1 MSDKTTMKLYILCG
15 LPFSGKTT
23 MAKKI
28 AEYTGSKRIAFDQ
41 LWLELGKDAQFA
53 SFLTGDEGWRLV
65 RSVAKERIA
74 ESLEKGCSVVYDDI
88 NVRREHREELREV
101 ATQHGAIAVVVYVDM
116 PLAIRE
122 EREKENLL
130 MKRRHDVDPVNAK
143 KALDQFEEPGPPEHV
158 IVFSSENNLEEWL
171 EKL

>member
-1 MSDKTTMKLYILCG
+1 MKLYIMCG

-23 MAKKI
+23 LAKKI
-28 AEYTGSKRIAFDQ
+28 AEHTGSTLIAFDQ
-41 LWLELGKDAQFA
+41 LWLELEKE
-53 SFLTGDEGWRLV
+53 GDEGWRLV

-74 ESLEKGCSVVYDDI
+74 ESFKNSRSVVYDDV

-171 EKL
+171 GKL

>member
-1 MSDKTTMKLYILCG
+1 MRLA
-15 LPFSGKTT
+15 FSGKTT
-23 MAKKI
+23 LAKKI
-28 AEYTGSKRIAFDQ
+28 AEHTGSTLIAFDQ
-41 LWLELGKDAQFA
+41 LWLELEKE
-53 SFLTGDEGWRLV
+53 GDEGWRLV

-171 EKL
+171 GKL

>member
-1 MSDKTTMKLYILCG
+1 VRLA
-15 LPFSGKTT
+15 FSGKTT
-23 MAKKI
+23 LAKKI
-28 AEYTGSKRIAFDQ
+28 AEHTGSTLIAFDQ
-41 LWLELGKDAQFA
+41 LWLELEKE
-53 SFLTGDEGWRLV
+53 GDEGWRLV

-74 ESLEKGCSVVYDDI
+74 ESFKNSRSVVYDDV

-171 EKL
+171 GKL